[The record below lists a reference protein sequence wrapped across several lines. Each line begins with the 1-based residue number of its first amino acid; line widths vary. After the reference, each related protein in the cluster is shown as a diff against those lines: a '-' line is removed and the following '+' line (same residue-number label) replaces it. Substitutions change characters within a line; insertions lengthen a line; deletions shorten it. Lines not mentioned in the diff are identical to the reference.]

1 MLLLITVNPTF
12 NKGTLKNVEIW
23 GGGEGGKTMWEKV
36 GRTSGKILTT
46 HLLKPETEQQES

>member
-1 MLLLITVNPTF
+1 MLSFGV
-12 NKGTLKNVEIW
+12 GGW
-23 GGGEGGKTMWEKV
+23 GGGEEDVEKV

>member
-1 MLLLITVNPTF
+1 MLRFGVGSG
-12 NKGTLKNVEIW
+12 GT
-23 GGGEGGKTMWEKV
+23 GGRGEEDVEKV

>member
-1 MLLLITVNPTF
+1 MLLLTTVKPTL

-23 GGGEGGKTMWEKV
+23 GGGEVGETDVEKV
-36 GRTSGKILTT
+36 GRTSGKILTM

>member
-1 MLLLITVNPTF
+1 M
-12 NKGTLKNVEIW
+12 
-23 GGGEGGKTMWEKV
+23 GEAELEKA

>member
-1 MLLLITVNPTF
+1 MLRFGV
-12 NKGTLKNVEIW
+12 GR
-23 GGGEGGKTMWEKV
+23 GEEDVEKV